1 MRRGLESLNMTAE
14 RWAALGAPGFASPF
28 RITCSDHNSQSAV
41 YVMEWDGK
49 AWKRLSQDITP
60 QRAQVRPMLEEAAKA
75 FAASNAGWPARTE
88 PCNTPS

>member
-1 MRRGLESLNMTAE
+1 MTAE

-41 YVMEWDGK
+41 YVMEWDGR

-60 QRAQVRPMLEEAAKA
+60 DKAMVRPMLEQAARE
-75 FAASNAGWPARTE
+75 FATSNAGWPQRTE
-88 PCNTPS
+88 ACQNAS